1 MQTKSVLLVED
12 EKILR
17 ENIAEFLEA
26 KGYEVVQCQNG
37 NEALGQLLER
47 DFDIIVSDIVMSDL
61 TGTQLLEK
69 IRTMKV
75 NKEAPFIFISAKTDP
90 KDIRESMNI
99 GADDYLPKPFLFHDL
114 ERSIQKRLERFN
126 EVKSTSRSEDGMYS
140 KVNELSPA
148 EVNALS
154 LLNTLTKTQKIV
166 FEKISKGISSN
177 EIAEQ
182 LDISVRTVLNHRH
195 NIAKKLQLQGTYS
208 TMRLGLKLKSNTI
221 S

>member
-1 MQTKSVLLVED
+1 
-12 EKILR
+12 
-17 ENIAEFLEA
+17 
-26 KGYEVVQCQNG
+26 
-37 NEALGQLLER
+37 
-47 DFDIIVSDIVMSDL
+47 
-61 TGTQLLEK
+61 
-69 IRTMKV
+69 MKV

-114 ERSIQKRLERFN
+114 ERSIQKRLERFA
-126 EVKSTSRSEDGMYS
+126 EVKSTSQSEDGMYN

>member
-17 ENIAEFLEA
+17 ENIAEFLEV

-114 ERSIQKRLERFN
+114 ERSIQKRLERFA
-126 EVKSTSRSEDGMYS
+126 EVKSTSQSEDGMYN

-154 LLNTLTKTQKIV
+154 LLNTLTV
-166 FEKISKGISSN
+166 
-177 EIAEQ
+177 
-182 LDISVRTVLNHRH
+182 
-195 NIAKKLQLQGTYS
+195 
-208 TMRLGLKLKSNTI
+208 MLGLIYDKK
-221 S
+221 